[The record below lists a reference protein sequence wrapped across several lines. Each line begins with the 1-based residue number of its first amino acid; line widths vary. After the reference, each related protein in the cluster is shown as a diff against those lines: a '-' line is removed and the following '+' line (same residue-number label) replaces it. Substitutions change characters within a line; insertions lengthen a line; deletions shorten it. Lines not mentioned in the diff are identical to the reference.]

1 MFNSLLLNSIHI
13 ESKIAPHIGDRAAY
27 IPWNPGFIES
37 AIDLLRFGWVGPA
50 FNISIFIFM
59 VVGAVYLAFKIVHW
73 LAG

>member
-37 AIDLLRFGWVGPA
+37 AIDLLRFEWIGPA
-50 FNISIFIFM
+50 FNIALWIFLILSGIFI
-59 VVGAVYLAFKIVHW
+59 LLKIIHW

>member
-50 FNISIFIFM
+50 FNVFS
-59 VVGAVYLAFKIVHW
+59 V
-73 LAG
+73 